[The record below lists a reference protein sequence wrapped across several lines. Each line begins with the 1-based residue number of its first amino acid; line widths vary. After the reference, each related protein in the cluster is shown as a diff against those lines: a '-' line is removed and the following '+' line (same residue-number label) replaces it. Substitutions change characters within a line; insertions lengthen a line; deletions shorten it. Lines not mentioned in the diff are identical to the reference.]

1 MNFCS
6 PLRPLLKGWLLSFL
20 VFGLLAF
27 ILVGQFALAVSMP
40 LDSALRTAARDWLP
54 WALLTPLIFR
64 LVSRLPLE
72 RRRWRIA
79 WPVHIIVGLATIAA
93 CSWWA
98 ENVFPPRFGPG
109 SWRSEIRAPGGPP
122 PGPRDGRLPRP
133 WPEGRSPG
141 RPEPRR
147 NPFNA
152 FFLIGFRAPIYLAI
166 VSVAHALLFYRRSQ
180 EHDRLEASLA
190 KARVE
195 ALKMQLQPHFLFNSL
210 NAIAALVHTNPEGAD
225 EMLAALS
232 ELLRLTLE
240 TSGAQELP
248 LHQEL
253 QFVERYLAIEHVRFG
268 DRLRFHLDV
277 PPNTHAA
284 MVPTFLLQPLVEN
297 AVRHGLEPQ
306 SGAGLLTV
314 RARRE
319 DRMLHIS
326 IADNGVGLGN
336 GTAKHEGIGLTNT
349 RARLR
354 ALYRDQASLEL
365 RNADGLSVDIILPF
379 RTEE

>member
-1 MNFCS
+1 MNFFS
-6 PLRPLLKGWLLSFL
+6 PVRPLLKGWLFSFL

-40 LDSALRTAARDWLP
+40 WDSALRTAARDWLP

-72 RRRWRIA
+72 RRRRKIA
-79 WPVHIIVGLATIAA
+79 WPVHVICGLATIAA

-98 ENVFPPRFGPG
+98 ENIFPPR
-109 SWRSEIRAPGGPP
+109 WRSEMRLQGGPP
-122 PGPRDGRLPRP
+122 PGPRSERPPRPPSPDGRP
-133 WPEGRSPG
+133 PG

-210 NAIAALVHTNPEGAD
+210 NAIAALVHTNPDGAD
-225 EMLAALS
+225 EMLGALS

-248 LHQEL
+248 LLQEL

-268 DRLRFHLDV
+268 DRLHFELDV
-277 PPNTHAA
+277 APDTHAA

-319 DRMLHIS
+319 GRTLHIS
-326 IADNGVGLGN
+326 IADNGVGL
-336 GTAKHEGIGLTNT
+336 TDETPKCEGIGLTNT

-354 ALYRDQASLEL
+354 ELYRDQATLEL
-365 RNADGLSVDIILPF
+365 RNANGLSVDIILPF
-379 RTEE
+379 HTSE

>member
-1 MNFCS
+1 
-6 PLRPLLKGWLLSFL
+6 
-20 VFGLLAF
+20 
-27 ILVGQFALAVSMP
+27 
-40 LDSALRTAARDWLP
+40 
-54 WALLTPLIFR
+54 
-64 LVSRLPLE
+64 
-72 RRRWRIA
+72 
-79 WPVHIIVGLATIAA
+79 
-93 CSWWA
+93 
-98 ENVFPPRFGPG
+98 
-109 SWRSEIRAPGGPP
+109 
-122 PGPRDGRLPRP
+122 
-133 WPEGRSPG
+133 
-141 RPEPRR
+141 
-147 NPFNA
+147 
-152 FFLIGFRAPIYLAI
+152 
-166 VSVAHALLFYRRSQ
+166 
-180 EHDRLEASLA
+180 
-190 KARVE
+190 
-195 ALKMQLQPHFLFNSL
+195 MQLQPHFLFNSL

-248 LHQEL
+248 LQQEL

-268 DRLRFHLDV
+268 DRLRFDLDV
-277 PPNTHAA
+277 PPDTHAA

-319 DRMLHIS
+319 DRMLRIS

-349 RARLR
+349 RARLW

-379 RTEE
+379 RTEG